1 MELERNVPIP
11 SFPKSH
17 FQFFHPLPSKAIK
30 EPDQKSCNL
39 KFMYHK
45 KNIFSPSVE
54 KGGKASLPTT
64 DHS

>member
-1 MELERNVPIP
+1 MESEGNVPIH
-11 SFPKSH
+11 SFPKLH

-45 KNIFSPSVE
+45 KNIFSPPVV
-54 KGGKASLPTT
+54 KGGKARLLTT